1 MFTSRNIFVK
11 NYGSGLD
18 CPYVIQCWKLRGT
31 ESPNKP
37 KEHVTLSNTQYHP
50 VAGRLESRRSGGV
63 GATALVQTLSI
74 EHQEPKRSFTLH
86 AASTASQT
94 CGTSAATLL
103 MFDVSNCPF
112 LIFCTNSIPLKVTA
126 ALLKLLNPSIG

>member
-1 MFTSRNIFVK
+1 MAIVVDTDVVSYLFKGDTRAAL
-11 NYGSGLD
+11 YQTHLD
-18 CPYVIQCWKLRGT
+18 GQMPIISL
-31 ESPNKP
+31 
-37 KEHVTLSNTQYHP
+37 
-50 VAGRLESRRSGGV
+50 
-63 GATALVQTLSI
+63 ALVQTLSI